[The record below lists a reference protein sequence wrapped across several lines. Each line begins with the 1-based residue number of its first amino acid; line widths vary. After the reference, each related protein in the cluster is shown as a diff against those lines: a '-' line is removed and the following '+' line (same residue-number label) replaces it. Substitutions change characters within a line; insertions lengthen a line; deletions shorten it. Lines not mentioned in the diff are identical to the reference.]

1 MIRFPFALLLSLMLI
16 TLATTAHSQPPF
28 SLNAPTAKQVNLQQL
43 ITMSKDKNTIIL
55 DSYQLEPFF
64 HIAPAN
70 IAQKQ
75 KNAYTQQQLDQLLHS
90 LIPSKDSPIILF
102 CWENFQPTRKM
113 SARFMVNHAL
123 QKNGYH
129 NLYELK
135 DLWHVGDVM
144 VDEKQLHT
152 MEEHVRTLATA
163 IPPQLSQQSTEQLHD
178 THH

>member
-1 MIRFPFALLLSLMLI
+1 MIRFPFAILLSLMLI
-16 TLATTAHSQPPF
+16 ALATTARSQPLL
-28 SLNAPTAKQVNLQQL
+28 SLNAPTSKQINLQQL
-43 ITMSKDKNTIIL
+43 ITMSKNKNAVIL

-64 HIAPAN
+64 HIAPAD

-113 SARFMVNHAL
+113 SARFMVNLAL

-135 DLWHVGDVM
+135 DLWHDGDIM

-152 MEEHVRTLATA
+152 MKKHVRTLATT
-163 IPPQLSQQSTEQLHD
+163 IPPQFSQHSTE
-178 THH
+178 